1 MSTPFFIVCE
11 TFPAGCAFFFS
22 VIPPPFPC
30 LFRIIPLIL
39 PSNYKIQSDKFML
52 DTLLL
57 IGGLALILL
66 GANGLTDGSAA
77 VAKRFRIS
85 DLVIGLTIVAFGT
98 SAPELVISVL
108 SALNGSAEM
117 AIGNVVGSNTFN
129 ALMIIGCT
137 AAVLPIKVGEGTM
150 SKEIPL
156 VILASLVLFFCAN
169 DVMLDGRAENII
181 GRVDG
186 LILLAFFLIFLRYTF
201 AIARNGNEEA
211 GEEQKIKEM
220 PIWKSVLFIVG
231 GLAGLIFGGQLFVE
245 GASGIARSLGV
256 SESVIGL
263 TLVAGGTSL
272 PELAT
277 SITAA
282 LKKNPG
288 IAIGNVIGSNLFNIF
303 FVLGCSATISPLPMG
318 GINNLDLTVM
328 IASALLL
335 WLVGW
340 FFKKRTITR
349 PEGVLMIVCY
359 VAYTAYLIARQ

>member
-1 MSTPFFIVCE
+1 MYFCTSKIVIIHFI
-11 TFPAGCAFFFS
+11 
-22 VIPPPFPC
+22 
-30 LFRIIPLIL
+30 
-39 PSNYKIQSDKFML
+39 ML

-137 AAVLPIKVGEGTM
+137 AVVLPIKVGEGTM

-156 VILASLVLFFCAN
+156 VILSSLVLFFCAN
-169 DVMLDGRAENII
+169 DVMLDQGNENII
-181 GRVDG
+181 GRIDG

-201 AIARNGNEEA
+201 AIARNGGEEV

-220 PIWKSVLFIVG
+220 PVWKSVFY
-231 GLAGLIFGGQLFVE
+231 
-245 GASGIARSLGV
+245 SGRTGRSHLWRA
-256 SESVIGL
+256 
-263 TLVAGGTSL
+263 TL
-272 PELAT
+272 
-277 SITAA
+277 
-282 LKKNPG
+282 
-288 IAIGNVIGSNLFNIF
+288 
-303 FVLGCSATISPLPMG
+303 C
-318 GINNLDLTVM
+318 
-328 IASALLL
+328 
-335 WLVGW
+335 
-340 FFKKRTITR
+340 
-349 PEGVLMIVCY
+349 
-359 VAYTAYLIARQ
+359 

>member
-1 MSTPFFIVCE
+1 
-11 TFPAGCAFFFS
+11 
-22 VIPPPFPC
+22 
-30 LFRIIPLIL
+30 
-39 PSNYKIQSDKFML
+39 ML

-137 AAVLPIKVGEGTM
+137 AVVLPIKVGEGTM

-156 VILASLVLFFCAN
+156 VILSSLVLFFCAN
-169 DVMLDGRAENII
+169 DVMLDQGNENII
-181 GRVDG
+181 GRIDG

-201 AIARNGNEEA
+201 AIARNGGEEV

-220 PIWKSVLFIVG
+220 PVWKSVLFIVG

-277 SITAA
+277 SVTAA

-303 FVLGCSATISPLPMG
+303 LVLGCSATISPLPMG

-340 FFKKRTITR
+340 FFKNVPLHALK
-349 PEGVLMIVCY
+349 GC
-359 VAYTAYLIARQ
+359 